1 MATDS
6 QLRASEI
13 KGVLL
18 SEIANYED
26 LLHAEEVGEVL
37 EVKDGIARIYGLT
50 KAMASEMLEIT
61 STKTGETVTA
71 LALNLE
77 EDNIGAVI
85 LGNWTGLHE
94 GDQVRRTGRVLEV
107 PVGAGYLG
115 RVVDALGQP
124 LDGLGPVDP
133 LEGSRQIDVVAPGIV
148 KRQPVKEPLQ
158 TGLKA
163 IDAMI
168 PIGRGQRE
176 LIIGDRQV
184 GKTAVAI
191 DTIINQRGL
200 WGTDRQVKCIYVAIG
215 QKGSTVA
222 EIVARLE
229 ANGAL
234 DYTTVVNAPA
244 SSAAPFQYIAPYAG
258 CAIGSYWMYNGEHA
272 LIIYDDLSKQADA
285 YRQLSLLLRRPP
297 GREAY
302 PGDVFYLHS
311 RLLERSAKL
320 SDELGGGSLTGLPI
334 IETKGGDVSAFI
346 PTNVIS
352 ITDGQ
357 IYLETDLFFQ
367 GVRPAI
373 NAGISVSRVGGD
385 AQIKA
390 MKTVSGTMRLDLAQ
404 YRDLEAFASFGS
416 ELDQASQDQLDRGER
431 TVEVLKQPQYAPVPV
446 EEQVIV
452 VWAVTN
458 GRLDDVPVEEVQT
471 FNERLREHVRNRH
484 TDLLEHLRTEG
495 TLGDDVEEQVAD
507 AVDGFKHSFS
517 ADADEDFDIDDRA
530 EDDLGDEVERAHG
543 EAQDDPATG
552 TSDVVVGRDDGD
564 DDVVDDDDATDEVA
578 DTSDG
583 GTTDE
588 DTADRAGDVVDE
600 DPAQDTTDEDTADRA
615 GDVVD
620 EDPAQDTTDEVTDD
634 DDNR

>member
-1 MATDS
+1 MTDLSISTDDITQALRSRLGDIDATL
-6 QLRASEI
+6 QREQ
-13 KGVLL
+13 
-18 SEIANYED
+18 
-26 LLHAEEVGEVL
+26 VGHVVESG
-37 EVKDGIARIYGLT
+37 DGIAQIAGLPSVMANELLELGTDADGQTLYG
-50 KAMASEMLEIT
+50 I
-61 STKTGETVTA
+61 
-71 LALNLE
+71 ALNLE
-77 EDNIGAVI
+77 EDTVGAVI
-85 LGNWTGLHE
+85 LGDGAMVDEGQEVKATG
-94 GDQVRRTGRVLEV
+94 DVLSV
-107 PVGAGYLG
+107 PVGDAYLG
-115 RVVDALGQP
+115 RVVDPLGRPIDGKGP
-124 LDGLGPVDP
+124 LDPDKLDGRRGLEVQAP
-133 LEGSRQIDVVAPGIV
+133 SVVE
-148 KRQPVKEPLQ
+148 RQPVKEPLQ
-158 TGLKA
+158 TGIKA

-184 GKTAVAI
+184 GKTAVAV
-191 DTIINQRGL
+191 DTIINQRSL

-229 ANGAL
+229 ANGAME
-234 DYTTVVNAPA
+234 YTTVVNAPA

-258 CAIGSYWMYNGEHA
+258 CAVGSYWMYKGEHA

-311 RLLERSAKL
+311 RLLERAAKL
-320 SDELGGGSLTGLPI
+320 SDDMGGGSLTALPI

-390 MKTVSGTMRLDLAQ
+390 MKKVSGTMRLDLAQ

-416 ELDQASQDQLDRGER
+416 ELDQASQNQLDRGER
-431 TVEVLKQPQYAPVPV
+431 TVEVLKQPQYRPVPV
-446 EEQVIV
+446 DEQVIV

-458 GRLDDVPVEEVQT
+458 GRLDDIATQDVRA
-471 FNERLREHVRNRH
+471 FNEDLREHMRNRH
-484 TDLLEHLRTEG
+484 PDLLEHLRTEG
-495 TLGDDVEEQVAD
+495 TLTDDVASSIAD
-507 AVDGFKHSFS
+507 AVDRFKRSF
-517 ADADEDFDIDDRA
+517 AEDADVDLDEDRELEA
-530 EDDLGDEVERAHG
+530 LGKDADVAHDQ
-543 EAQDDPATG
+543 AQHDPTVG
-552 TSDVVVGRDDGD
+552 TSD
-564 DDVVDDDDATDEVA
+564 DEVTYEG
-578 DTSDG
+578 DNG
-583 GTTDE
+583 
-588 DTADRAGDVVDE
+588 GDVVDE
-600 DPAQDTTDEDTADRA
+600 DATDAVEDDTDADEDR
-615 GDVVD
+615 
-620 EDPAQDTTDEVTDD
+620 
-634 DDNR
+634 